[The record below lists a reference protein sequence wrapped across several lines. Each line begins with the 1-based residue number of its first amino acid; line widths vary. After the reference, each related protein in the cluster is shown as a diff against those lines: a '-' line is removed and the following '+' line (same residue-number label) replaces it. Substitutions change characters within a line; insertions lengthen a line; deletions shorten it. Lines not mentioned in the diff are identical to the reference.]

1 MGGGVG
7 QRRSETEKLGLSYSD
22 GATNGM
28 KMYASKCIK
37 LPLEPST
44 NPSPTPDLVSLH
56 PAQRLPPGAPP
67 PQRKAFSSLP

>member
-1 MGGGVG
+1 
-7 QRRSETEKLGLSYSD
+7 
-22 GATNGM
+22 M